1 MPTSVRSALPALLLA
16 LAATGA
22 GVHQAEGQDVRVR
35 AEPTER
41 GWIGVSFQMT
51 SQGGEPVE
59 AIRITDVS
67 DGSPAASA
75 GLRPGDRLIAI
86 NDLRTPRELA
96 ALPELLRL
104 RAGDEVT
111 MMIERDGV
119 WRRVRLRAAPR
130 PDGFATGR
138 SVEVSLRADSMVE
151 TWARSMD
158 SLRVRLRAGDRS
170 ERVLLR
176 RAGGNPGEGG
186 TTVTRGRSDRG
197 VRAPFEFFVF
207 RGEAHDSLRHEMVEI
222 NAMVGQLQARIRER
236 ERELRRRLGDAAERE
251 RSRDAE
257 LRRLEAEL
265 ERASARSGALEAAMA
280 EDAQETAGMEYG
292 VVRPGAAEAPM
303 AGGEF
308 RPLTPYL
315 LGRNRVA
322 GAQVVDLNPQLA
334 RYFDVTSGVL
344 VVEVAPGTPAAAA
357 GIVAGD
363 VITRIDQVGV
373 RSVEDLRFGV
383 SVAEDSLPIT
393 LIREGASRQVLLRK

>member
-1 MPTSVRSALPALLLA
+1 MRTPVRSTLPALLLA
-16 LAATGA
+16 LVASGP
-22 GVHQAEGQDVRVR
+22 GVHQAEGQDVRVL
-35 AEPTER
+35 AEPFQR

-67 DGSPAASA
+67 EGSPAASA
-75 GLRPGDRLIAI
+75 GLRPGDRVIAV
-86 NDLRTPRELA
+86 NDLRTPEELA

-104 RAGDEVT
+104 KAGDPVT
-111 MMIERDGV
+111 IMIERDGV
-119 WRRVRLRAAPR
+119 WRRVRLQAAPR

-138 SVEVSLRADSMVE
+138 SVQVSVRADSLVE

-158 SLRVRLRAGDRS
+158 SLRLQLRAGERS
-170 ERVLLR
+170 EHVLLR
-176 RAGGNPGEGG
+176 RVDGAPGEGG
-186 TTVTRGRSDRG
+186 TTVVRGGSERG

-207 RGEAHDSLRHEMVEI
+207 RGEAHDSLRHEMLKI
-222 NAMVGQLQARIRER
+222 NTMVGQLESRIRER

-265 ERASARSGALEAAMA
+265 DRASARSGALEAAMA
-280 EDAQETAGMEYG
+280 EAAREIAGMEYR
-292 VVRPGAAEAPM
+292 VTRPGAEAP
-303 AGGEF
+303 AVAGEF
-308 RPLTPYL
+308 RPLSPYL
-315 LGRNRVA
+315 MGRNRVA

-344 VVEVAPGTPAAAA
+344 VVEVAPGTPAATA
-357 GIVAGD
+357 GIVPGD

-383 SVAEDSLPIT
+383 SVVEDSLPIT